1 MRWDVGSGAELKL
14 YGQKPNG
21 RMWSRMRHT
30 AQADEHVIFLMGQ
43 LDFRV
48 GDLLIIAGTG
58 DGKGQTEYSTV
69 VDVGT
74 VPTQVGGFDT
84 RITLQAGLRYKHI
97 GVVEVHGNKRLE
109 MRAEVGIAS
118 GFTAVFFAA
127 KPPPCLA
134 PQVAL
139 YHRPSAVLAPA
150 ITELVHKFGDYST
163 IPFPIQRSSFIRIG
177 GVQDN
182 GLNVNFRFRWD
193 IFFGLILSTSRGS
206 VTVLSGVHVT
216 DIGKYGHRR
225 SKSQPGVACGGS
237 CDIRSSLFH
246 PRQGDGI
253 NTGGE
258 LPSHV
263 ENIVMV
269 HHNRGVAVSS
279 RTALVDSAFINARTG
294 DTAMNAGAIV
304 GLCSARSTIK
314 GNAVAGGA
322 LGWSSGCYGM
332 SAALIANNTIHSMRV
347 GMAIKGN
354 LNTKVA
360 GIPGNGVVLWKISR
374 IAVWLYTTSREPSI
388 GGGIVIADANIGLQ
402 WSNVGP
408 NPVAHTLARQRLTVL
423 DATFIG
429 RSYSNANCRDRVRA
443 ILLPVSTTEGP
454 SIAPGICGDLGG
466 SHANG
471 VWGVKRSIGSY
482 PTLLAETRVTE
493 STFLRYIPSICT
505 DWAGR
510 PYSATVLE
518 TFQEGGQDSS
528 DGVPPLF
535 FHGTTIDAGSRT
547 NLANLKPPKR
557 SWIVPSRCGVM
568 DCDGP
573 KQVMIHDL
581 DGALTGNGPGSS
593 ILARSELM
601 NERRANGKDTWYNLP
616 TKM

>member
-30 AQADEHVIFLMGQ
+30 AQADERVIVLMGQ

-48 GDLLIIAGTG
+48 GDRLIIAGTG

-84 RITLQAGLRYKHI
+84 RITLQAGLWYKHL

-109 MRAEVGIAS
+109 MRAEVGIAL
-118 GFTAVFFAA
+118 GFTAVLSTA
-127 KPPPCLA
+127 KPTPCLA
-134 PQVAL
+134 LQVAL

-150 ITELVHKFGDYST
+150 ITELVHKLGGYSRV
-163 IPFPIQRSSFIRIG
+163 PFPIERSSFIRIG

-216 DIGKYGHRR
+216 DIGQYGQRR
-225 SKSQPGVACGGS
+225 SKAQPGVVCGGS

-253 NTGGE
+253 NTRGE

-269 HHNRGVAVSS
+269 DHHQGVTVSS
-279 RTALVDSAFINARTG
+279 RTALVESAFISAHTSE
-294 DTAMNAGAIV
+294 TSLNAGAIV

-314 GNAVAGGA
+314 GNAVAGGG

-332 SAALIANNTIHSMRV
+332 SVDLIANNTIHSMSL
-347 GMAIKGN
+347 GIAIKGS
-354 LNTKVA
+354 LNTNV
-360 GIPGNGVVLWKISR
+360 GILGNGVVLWKISR
-374 IAVWLYTTSREPSI
+374 IAVWLYTTSREPTF
-388 GGGIVIADANIGLQ
+388 GGGIVIADANIGLV
-402 WSNVGP
+402 WSNLGP
-408 NPVAHTLARQRLTVL
+408 TPVFHTLARQRLTVL

-429 RSYSNANCRDRVRA
+429 RSYSNARCRDRVRA

-466 SHANG
+466 SYSNG
-471 VWGVKRSIGSY
+471 VWGLKRSIGSY
-482 PTLLAETRVTE
+482 PTLLAETRVTD
-493 STFLRYIPSICT
+493 STFLRYISSSCT
-505 DWAGR
+505 NWAGQ

-518 TFQEGGQDSS
+518 TFQEGAQDSS

-581 DGALTGNGPGSS
+581 DGALTGKGPGSS

-601 NERRANGKDTWYNLP
+601 NERRANGRDTWYNLP